1 MRLSRGLHNPPPARA
16 YYIYTYTTKRVLL
29 PLHLNLVALVKPS
42 KKDID
47 TNSPRRMREPLPLRA
62 CLTFEIYQISRYKI
76 EAQRFNVNM
85 SFGLTSVSDGLKNKS

>member
-1 MRLSRGLHNPPPARA
+1 
-16 YYIYTYTTKRVLL
+16 
-29 PLHLNLVALVKPS
+29 
-42 KKDID
+42 
-47 TNSPRRMREPLPLRA
+47 MREPLPLRA